1 MDNPIQGI
9 VRGEVVLDGDASG
22 GVDLT
27 LYGVTAGWDA
37 IAADSGMIAREVES
51 EPLVTNHILVVGGLP
66 FVSGMVGK
74 TITFTRNGPRTIIE
88 VISST
93 KIFVDSPVSF
103 LVGEQATSDTF
114 SIDAQESLRE
124 ITLDANDELNVTDV
138 FVSQEKDSEYAVVVD
153 EDVPGKRL
161 AKGGLLETGYIN
173 RQLKTPFVSRGVLKY
188 FGHDSGLNICLI
200 NGYIT

>member
-9 VRGEVVLDGDASG
+9 VRGEAVVDGDASA

-27 LYGVTAGWDA
+27 LYAVTAGWDA
-37 IAADSGMIAREVES
+37 IAVDSGMLAIGDSLYVCVS
-51 EPLVTNHILVVGGLP
+51 GGNP

-74 TITFTRNGPRTIIE
+74 TITFTRNGPRIIFE

-93 KIFVDSPVSF
+93 EIRVDSEVSF
-103 LVGEQATSDTF
+103 LVDGQRTNDTF

-124 ITLDANDELNVTDV
+124 ITLDVNDELNVTDV
-138 FVSQEKDSEYAVVVD
+138 FISQEKDSQYAVVVD
-153 EDVPGKRL
+153 DDVSGKRL
-161 AKGGLLETGYIN
+161 AKGRLLEIGSMN

-188 FGHDSGLNICLI
+188 FGHSEGLNVCLI
-200 NGYIT
+200 HGYIT